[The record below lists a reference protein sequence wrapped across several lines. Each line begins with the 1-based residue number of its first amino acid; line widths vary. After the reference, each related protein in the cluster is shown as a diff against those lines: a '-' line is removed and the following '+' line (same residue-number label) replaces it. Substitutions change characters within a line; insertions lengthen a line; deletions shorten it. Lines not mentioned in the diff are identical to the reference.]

1 MTVVSPSTIFLIGIV
16 VTALL
21 AIFVVASIRGLTKP
35 PVPEVAPEEQ
45 LEHLDVDQHRPLKVL
60 LAIDGSPTSL
70 AAVGELTSCHLP
82 RGSSI
87 TVLTVLHTAVPAI
100 PDLPPWNVSI
110 LATHAELLRQQ
121 EQRAPALL
129 EAVVKHLRPGRRHLD
144 VTSKVVEGEPKD
156 VILREAAEWGADRI
170 VLGSHGY
177 GKVRRAVLGSTA
189 AGVAA
194 EAPCSVYI
202 VRAAT
207 SIDTGRQ
214 SEAVSAI
221 ANSPGPTGHGA

>member
-1 MTVVSPSTIFLIGIV
+1 MTVLSPSTIFLIGSV
-16 VTALL
+16 VTVLL
-21 AIFVVASIRGLTKP
+21 AIFVVASIRAVTKP
-35 PVPEVAPEEQ
+35 PVLEVPLEKQ
-45 LEHLDVDQHRPLKVL
+45 LEHVDVDQHRPLKVL

-70 AAVGELTSCHLP
+70 AAVGELAGCHLP

-87 TVLTVLHTAVPAI
+87 MVLTVLHTAVPAI
-100 PDLPPWNVSI
+100 PDFPPWNVSI
-110 LATHAELLRQQ
+110 LGTHAELLRQQ

-156 VILREAAEWGADRI
+156 VILREAAAWGADRI

-177 GKVRRAVLGSTA
+177 GKVRRAMLGSTA

-202 VRAAT
+202 VRAA
-207 SIDTGRQ
+207 
-214 SEAVSAI
+214 
-221 ANSPGPTGHGA
+221 